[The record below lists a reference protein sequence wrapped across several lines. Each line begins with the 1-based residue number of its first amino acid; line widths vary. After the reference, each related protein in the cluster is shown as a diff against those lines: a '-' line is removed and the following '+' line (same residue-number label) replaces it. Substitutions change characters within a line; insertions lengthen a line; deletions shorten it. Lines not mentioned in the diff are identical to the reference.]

1 MTRVLRDGV
10 KDAPPQDERCA
21 SLHVGWAERF
31 LRSPT
36 NTVGL
41 PKKLSAQPTRNS
53 AQHQLLLKK

>member
-1 MTRVLRDGV
+1 MICW
-10 KDAPPQDERCA
+10 ASCWA

-41 PKKLSAQPTRNS
+41 RKKRSAQPTCNE
-53 AQHQLLLKK
+53 AQHEAQLCHREARSIH